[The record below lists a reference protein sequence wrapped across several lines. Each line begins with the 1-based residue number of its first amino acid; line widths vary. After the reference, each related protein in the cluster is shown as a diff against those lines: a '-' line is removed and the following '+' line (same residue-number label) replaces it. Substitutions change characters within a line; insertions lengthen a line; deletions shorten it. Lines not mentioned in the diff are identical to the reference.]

1 MQIER
6 MGWKMMGNAQ
16 KEEMEQHL
24 LFHKALAEDTES
36 FERIGGY
43 MRILQTAE
51 SGEKLND
58 PVDESIRSVFSLVL
72 ENGIDPWE
80 IDLGEFV
87 KMYSGKVKAN
97 TFDMIVAGK
106 LLLMAWKILK
116 LQSEATCIRGSAVE
130 QTEDFSDAD
139 FAFEDEDVRLT
150 VPEVS
155 FQRPFQ
161 RDTVRPV
168 TMYELIDAFEDA
180 RQEMEVQQERERVRA
195 ELRAK
200 EPKKFD
206 NKAHDEDDE
215 KDVESVWKTIQ
226 KLGAGPIPMTD
237 LYTRNL
243 MEDLRTFVSILHLV
257 RDGRLDVWQ
266 ESLPRG
272 EIFVEIKIPGISDA
286 AGAPEIT
293 AVN

>member
-1 MQIER
+1 
-6 MGWKMMGNAQ
+6 MMGNAQ

-24 LFHKALAEDTES
+24 LFHKALAEDTGS

-51 SGEKLND
+51 SGERLND

-87 KMYSGKVKAN
+87 KMYARKVSAN
-97 TFDMIVAGK
+97 SFDMIVAGK
-106 LLLMAWKILK
+106 LLLMAWKILR
-116 LQSEATCIRGSAVE
+116 LQSEATCNRGTVVESAD
-130 QTEDFSDAD
+130 DFSDSD

-155 FQRPFQ
+155 FQRAFQ

-180 RQEMEVQQERERVRA
+180 REEMEIQQERERVRA
-195 ELRAK
+195 ELKAK

-215 KDVESVWKTIQ
+215 KDVEAVWKTIQ
-226 KLGAGPIPMTD
+226 KLGAGPIPMVD
-237 LYTRNL
+237 LYTRIL
-243 MEDLRTFVSILHLV
+243 LEDLRTFVSVLHLV

-266 ESLPRG
+266 ESLPYG
-272 EIFVEIKIPGISDA
+272 EVFVEIKIPGMSERTDA
-286 AGAPEIT
+286 AEIT